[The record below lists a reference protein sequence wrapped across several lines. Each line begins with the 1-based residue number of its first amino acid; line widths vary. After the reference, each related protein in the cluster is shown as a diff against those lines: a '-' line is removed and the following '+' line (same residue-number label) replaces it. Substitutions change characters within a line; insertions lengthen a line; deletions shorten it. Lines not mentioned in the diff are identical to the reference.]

1 MWPYRQ
7 GLCFFFFFPCN
18 FSDRLGSPA
27 WLVLLVC
34 VHKRQNYTV
43 SSIYVFIHDHGLD
56 KVKIKMGQTKD
67 DWIVSLSY
75 FEKKQFMFFLR
86 SHYQPYSFWRILV
99 WNLNVLASWEKFDIY
114 LILSLGSEKK
124 KLAAL
129 LNNMSAYLFLQSLPG
144 LRALSKAP
152 IDLYPVFKR

>member
-7 GLCFFFFFPCN
+7 GLFIFFSCN

-34 VHKRQNYTV
+34 VHKRQKYTV
-43 SSIYVFIHDHGLD
+43 SSIYVFIHDHGLN
-56 KVKIKMGQTKD
+56 KVKIKMVQTKD
-67 DWIVSLSY
+67 DWIVSLFY
-75 FEKKQFMFFLR
+75 FEKKQFMFFLL

-124 KLAAL
+124 KKLAAL

-144 LRALSKAP
+144 LRALFKAP
-152 IDLYPVFKR
+152 IDLYPVF